1 MTSASSFRDWKRQRV
16 NTKYVRKEII
26 KIKIE
31 IMKYKRGKVQ
41 IKVSKP
47 KAVTLRRS
55 VQLINF

>member
-31 IMKYKRGKVQ
+31 IMKYKRGKV
-41 IKVSKP
+41 
-47 KAVTLRRS
+47 
-55 VQLINF
+55 